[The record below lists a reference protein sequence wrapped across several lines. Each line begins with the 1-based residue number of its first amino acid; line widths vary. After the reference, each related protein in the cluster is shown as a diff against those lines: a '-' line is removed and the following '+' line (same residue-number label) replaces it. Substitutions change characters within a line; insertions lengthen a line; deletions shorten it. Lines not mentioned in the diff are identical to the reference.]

1 MRRMASLLPPL
12 AADPQEKID
21 WLQAECGDRFRAL
34 LDEATDLVD
43 APQAFDRRA
52 LRLVEIAREMAAR
65 IAPLTPCRSGC
76 SHCCRQP
83 VSISSWEA
91 ARIVKFTGR
100 KAVDPG
106 GGAPGSD
113 RNDELRRR
121 FSGVPC
127 PFLRKGRCMVYA
139 VRPLVCIGH
148 HSLASD
154 STPCDLV
161 ADPESTVLGV
171 GDEEFISIKA
181 ALFLA
186 EGHALADIREFFP
199 A

>member
-1 MRRMASLLPPL
+1 M
-12 AADPQEKID
+12 D
-21 WLQAECGDRFRAL
+21 WLQAEYGDRFRAL

-43 APQAFDRRA
+43 APQALDSRA

-76 SHCCRQP
+76 SHCCCQP
-83 VSISSWEA
+83 VFISSWEA

-100 KAVDPG
+100 KAVDPV
-106 GGAPGSD
+106 ATVPGPD

-127 PFLRKGRCMVYA
+127 PFLRNGRCTVYA
-139 VRPLVCIGH
+139 VRPLACIGH

-161 ADPESTVLGV
+161 AYPESTVLGV
-171 GDEEFISIKA
+171 GDQEFISIKA
-181 ALFLA
+181 ALFLT
-186 EGHALADIREFFP
+186 EGHTSGDIREFFP